1 MGSRISKKIYVPIK
15 EHPEI
20 NYLGLLIGPKGTTQR
35 QLSES
40 TGAKIVIR
48 GMGN

>member
-1 MGSRISKKIYVPIK
+1 M
-15 EHPEI
+15 

-48 GMGN
+48 GMGNYLLTIYRIMDYSRNDL